1 MPYMPDAMPI
11 PNVKDQWT
19 AEWWAHCKKHELV
32 VQKCS
37 DCGTF
42 RHGPAPLC
50 HNCLSWNF
58 EWQKVSGKGTVFT
71 YTIAHYP
78 AMAVLKEKVPYN
90 IVIVELADA
99 GNIRMCG
106 NIIDGT
112 PHEDIHC
119 GMPVEVTWE
128 DINDDVTLPNWKRAS

>member
-1 MPYMPDAMPI
+1 MPYMPDTMPI
-11 PNVKDQWT
+11 PDVKDQWSK
-19 AEWWAHCKKHELV
+19 EFWAHAKKHELV

-42 RHGPAPLC
+42 RHGPVPVC
-50 HNCLSWNF
+50 YNCLSWKY
-58 EWQKVSGKGTVFT
+58 EWKKVSGKGVVFS
-71 YTIAHYP
+71 YIINHYP
-78 AMAVLKEKVPYN
+78 AMAQLKERVPYN
-90 IVIVELADA
+90 VVLVTLPDA

-112 PHEDIHC
+112 PFEDIHV

-128 DINDDVTLPNWKRAS
+128 DIDDEVTLPNWKKAT